1 MVDFFYFTEMPYPE
15 APELDKYPAI
25 RLTYPNR
32 YFNPEVGVRI
42 YREYLDQ
49 FAWAEEVG
57 FDGVMVNEHHNTPTC
72 LDVSCNISA
81 AAITQRTRKCKILLL
96 GNTIALWENPVRLA
110 EEVAMLDLFSGG
122 RIISGFVRG
131 IGVEH
136 WATNLSPVVNRERFE
151 ESHDLIVRTW
161 TEPGPFSWEG
171 KHFQFR
177 YVNPWLFPLQKPHP
191 PIWVPGIGSE
201 ETIRWAAR
209 HGYPYVVIY
218 SPMELAEQLFAL
230 YRETAQ
236 EAGYSTQPHHL
247 GYTMGCF
254 VGDDEKAVQRSYEH
268 VMFRMRMS
276 AKGPVQHYA
285 PVGMSS
291 RSVSSRFAG
300 QSKSKSIFQMS
311 IEELREAGGFIV
323 GTPEVV
329 AERLCYV
336 IKRLGIGHLIME
348 GQFSG
353 LPHEL
358 AMRSIELLGK
368 QVLPAVR
375 RELGQS
381 EPLAA
386 GVSS

>member
-1 MVDFFYFTEMPYPE
+1 
-15 APELDKYPAI
+15 
-25 RLTYPNR
+25 
-32 YFNPEVGVRI
+32 
-42 YREYLDQ
+42 
-49 FAWAEEVG
+49 
-57 FDGVMVNEHHNTPTC
+57 
-72 LDVSCNISA
+72 
-81 AAITQRTRKCKILLL
+81 
-96 GNTIALWENPVRLA
+96 
-110 EEVAMLDLFSGG
+110 
-122 RIISGFVRG
+122 
-131 IGVEH
+131 
-136 WATNLSPVVNRERFE
+136 
-151 ESHDLIVRTW
+151 
-161 TEPGPFSWEG
+161 
-171 KHFQFR
+171 
-177 YVNPWLFPLQKPHP
+177 
-191 PIWVPGIGSE
+191 
-201 ETIRWAAR
+201 
-209 HGYPYVVIY
+209 
-218 SPMELAEQLFAL
+218 MELAEQLFAL

-236 EAGYSTQPHHL
+236 ESGYNTQPHHL